1 MDVFTLITQFLPL
14 HTAADGTSWPTAEE
28 AMLHDAMP
36 QLCDPQMLIAARE
49 EFHLSRRQ
57 LAQLVGVSPTLLKY
71 VEQGKRKFTANLAFR
86 LWPVLYKLD
95 SERKSYKTPEVL
107 VRIEHDCLVATE
119 RIRLSWVLH
128 E

>member
-1 MDVFTLITQFLPL
+1 MDVFALVTQFLPL
-14 HTAADGTSWPTAEE
+14 HTAADGSSWPTAEE

-36 QLCDPQMLIAARE
+36 RLCDPEMLIAARE
-49 EFHLSRRQ
+49 EFELSRRQ

-71 VEQGKRKFTANLAFR
+71 VETGKRRFTEALAFK
-86 LWPVLYKLD
+86 LWPVLYRLD
-95 SERKSYKTPEVL
+95 SERKAYVTPSVL

-119 RIRLSWVLH
+119 RIRLSWGT